1 MTNEV
6 LKTFILRAV
15 QIAQPLLGKDIYA
28 LIDDGLEIGHY
39 HIEEFVMED
48 VTDKNINVYAD
59 SHSRLVNG
67 YNSDDVGY
75 GVFGTEHEAYSG
87 LHAVTFDWSEETK
100 TLSDVF
106 QQLSNLSDQKI
117 DRTVF
122 CVLLDESSNK
132 FNVTA
137 MPLYDLMISGST
149 YHYKDL
155 MDNDREFKR
164 NGILVACK
172 TRDEIGSF
180 TGVFGERCFLDSEH
194 AWQKAQTMNKEHT
207 ER

>member
-1 MTNEV
+1 MNVTKRQKRRIRNLV
-6 LKTFILRAV
+6 CIQYSIVKMLLV
-15 QIAQPLLGKDIYA
+15 IAGFELLGR
-28 LIDDGLEIGHY
+28 GLSLMQGAQSASQEIEGEV
-39 HIEEFVMED
+39 I
-48 VTDKNINVYAD
+48 
-59 SHSRLVNG
+59 
-67 YNSDDVGY
+67 
-75 GVFGTEHEAYSG
+75 
-87 LHAVTFDWSEETK
+87 WSEETK

-180 TGVFGERCFLDSEH
+180 TGVFDERCFLDSEH